1 MTLPQR
7 ELPWHQ
13 QLFGHRF
20 SPFGAA
26 GSIACVSDWSKDEA
40 RTEPSIPLSRSS
52 TGHKARSGNLGTVAR
67 LLRSHRR
74 RRTVQRV
81 VVLGGDVHGLPLTR
95 SRRAAPRLQFQRLA

>member
-1 MTLPQR
+1 MVLPRR
-7 ELPWHQ
+7 ELRWHQ
-13 QLFGHRF
+13 QLLVGHRF

-40 RTEPSIPLSRSS
+40 RTEPSIPVLPGPQSAERN
-52 TGHKARSGNLGTVAR
+52 RGTMAR
-67 LLRSHRR
+67 LFRSHRR

-81 VVLGGDVHGLPLTR
+81 VVLRGDVDGLPLTR